1 MNEHSADQSQETVP
15 LSGLIESLLDEAGA
29 RPVHMGELV
38 DRAAERGFGMLMVVL
53 GLPMLIP
60 VLPPGS
66 STVVG
71 SIYALFAFQMLS
83 GATVPW
89 VPARIRDVV
98 LSEGAV
104 TILRRRG
111 IPLLRS
117 AERMSR
123 PRGVWAGSMLVYRVA
138 AVMVLLMGL
147 VLLSPLPF
155 MNVLPTIVVMLIGL
169 GLLNRDAVFMLAGL
183 AVGSVAMGLVV
194 LSAGTILILI
204 ERIRRATP

>member
-1 MNEHSADQSQETVP
+1 MVP
-15 LSGLIESLLDEAGA
+15 LSSMLESLLEEAGA

-38 DRAAERGFGMLMVVL
+38 DQAAERGFGMIMVIL

-71 SIYALFAFQMLS
+71 SIYALFALQMLS
-83 GATVPW
+83 GAAVPW
-89 VPARIRDVV
+89 VPARVRKIV

-104 TILRRRG
+104 AMLRRRG

-123 PRGVWAGSMLVYRVA
+123 PRGVWTGSRLVYRVA

-155 MNVLPTIVVMLIGL
+155 MNVLPTVVVMLIGL
-169 GLLNRDAVFMLAGL
+169 GMLNRDAVFMLAGL
-183 AVGSVAMGLVV
+183 AVGTVAMGLVV

-204 ERIRRATP
+204 ERIRRA